1 MPYHSEE
8 MSDDLFSKLFEL
20 FNQPGPVNLKLAAEV
35 AHHIVGERQPVDPW
49 AAEEFRE
56 LTRLAEFKVGEVAPF
71 PADPAPDVLPVDARE
86 WADRNL
92 EGFTYLAEPFGGIID
107 LEGIGPA
114 GAVFS
119 QLAPA
124 MIGMQLGTLVG
135 SLGAWVMSSSD
146 AGIPVLGEGPITYV
160 VPTIE
165 RFASEHGFEPR
176 DVRLWV
182 ALHEAAHRAMYRVPF
197 TIDHLTERVTA
208 LASNLHIGPEALTDL
223 MQGVDPS
230 NPVGGIDPERIAG
243 LFESPETLAAQREL
257 EAFLGVSNGYRRLLV
272 ERAAGS
278 LLPRLAEMESARDGE
293 RRLDDAMSGSPFT
306 ATFAQP
312 ETIEAGREFVL
323 EAERRFGADAVTSMW
338 TREGR
343 IPAADELEDPV
354 AWAARVLIEDIE

>member
-1 MPYHSEE
+1 

-35 AHHIVGERQPVDPW
+35 AHHLVGEHEPVDPW

-71 PADPAPDVLPVDARE
+71 PMVPAPDVLPVDARE

-92 EGFTYLAEPFGGIID
+92 EGFTYLAEPFGGIVD
-107 LEGIGPA
+107 MSSLGPG
-114 GAVFS
+114 GAMFA

-135 SLGAWVMSSSD
+135 SLGAWVMASSD
-146 AGIPVLGEGPITYV
+146 AGIPVAGDGPITYV

-165 RFASEHGFEPR
+165 RFTSEHGLEGR

-182 ALHEAAHRAMYRVPF
+182 SLHEAAHRAMYRVPF
-197 TIDHLTERVTA
+197 TTDHLTERVA
-208 LASNLHIGPEALTDL
+208 SLASNLHIGPDKLTEL
-223 MQGVDPS
+223 MQDVDPS
-230 NPVGGIDPERIAG
+230 NPMGGIDPERIGG
-243 LFESPETLAAQREL
+243 LFDSPEAASAQSEL
-257 EAFLGVSNGYRRLLV
+257 EAFLGVTNGYRRLLV
-272 ERAAGS
+272 ARAAGS
-278 LLPRLAEMESARDGE
+278 LLPRLGEMEAARDAE
-293 RRLDDAMSGSPFT
+293 RRLDDAMSGSAFA

-312 ETIEAGREFVL
+312 ETIERGMEFVT
-323 EAERRFGADAVTSMW
+323 EAERRFGAEAVSSMW

-343 IPAADELEDPV
+343 IPTDAELDDPV